1 MNDDMKAPIGCSDRD
16 HIFEDGWPAEW
27 AALEAHAVSCPACAE
42 EVRAWKSLSVVA
54 AELRDYSESPTL
66 WPRIQKSLVQNA
78 TSTWRAKSQGRW
90 SWESLRQGFAFH
102 WQSALAGA
110 IVLVL
115 VVFGGLYLRY
125 GVRNTNT
132 DASASGTR
140 SSPKPG
146 ELLRTNALAEVERT
160 QSDYMHAIDK
170 LAADAKPQLD
180 KSETPLLANYREKL
194 QVLDSAIDDL
204 RAQAGQNPS
213 NAHLRYQLLAMY
225 QEKQRTL
232 EEVLEIKR

>member
-1 MNDDMKAPIGCSDRD
+1 MNNADGNKEESMGNQVNCNDRD
-16 HIFEDGWPAEW
+16 RIFENGSPAEW
-27 AALEAHAVSCPACAE
+27 TALELHAAACPACAVE
-42 EVRAWKSLSVVA
+42 ISAWKSLSA
-54 AELRDYSESPTL
+54 ATAELRDYSDSPSL
-66 WPRIQKSLVQNA
+66 WPRIQRSLIEQAATAQHPKS
-78 TSTWRAKSQGRW
+78 SQSWNW
-90 SWESLRQGFAFH
+90 SWESLRQSFAVS
-102 WQSALAGA
+102 WQTAAAAA

-115 VVFGGLYLRY
+115 M
-125 GVRNTNT
+125 
-132 DASASGTR
+132 ASGGWFVLRRT
-140 SSPKPG
+140 PG
-146 ELLRTNALAEVERT
+146 TPPVAQSGDLLRNNALVDVERT
-160 QSDYMHAIDK
+160 ESAYMHAIDK

-232 EEVLEIKR
+232 QEVLEIKR